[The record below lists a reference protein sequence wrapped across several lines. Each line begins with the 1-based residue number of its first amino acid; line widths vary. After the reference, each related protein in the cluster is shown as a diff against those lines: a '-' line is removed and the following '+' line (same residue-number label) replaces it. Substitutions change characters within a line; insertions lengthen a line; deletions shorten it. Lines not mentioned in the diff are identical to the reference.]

1 MGLRFGR
8 YETVRSIASGG
19 MATVYL
25 GRAVAVGGFERLV
38 AIKVMHEHIAKDP
51 DFQSMFLDEAR
62 LAARIRHP
70 NVVGTIDVDKS
81 DHGMF
86 LVMEFVDGPSLH
98 NLRREF
104 RRRRESIPLAITLRI
119 FIDALAGLHAAHEL
133 TGPDGTTLNLVHRDV
148 SPQNILVGKDGVTR
162 ITDFGVARA
171 EARISSTRGGQL
183 KGKLAYMP
191 SEQVRNLPVDRRT
204 DVYAAGVAFWEALA
218 GKRLFRA
225 DNEAGLIHMILEGAQ
240 EAPTV
245 HNPDVPEAVVRV
257 VMKALSTERDE
268 RQQSAAEFADELED
282 AAQEAGIRIATA
294 RKVASFIELLPPSL
308 SQHPAPMTTTPS
320 SFSLADIAAFE
331 IAKLDGTNT
340 EVEAETRMVDS
351 AVSRADQPAP
361 SSVTTA
367 SAVVAS
373 QKIPGEQRWGG
384 NNLWMFVAGAVAAV
398 SLAGVAFIF
407 GGASESDAPSA
418 TSTSEV
424 IPGPAATATAAPTA
438 ETKIESPSPS
448 QAPPA
453 PQPSA
458 AAETPPLPEGP
469 KAGAPPPSAEKPT
482 GASTAPP
489 SVPKTQPKRMGP
501 GYKPKEL

>member
-8 YETVRSIASGG
+8 YETVRTIAAGG

-38 AIKVMHEHIAKDP
+38 AIKVMHQHIAKDP

-81 DHGMF
+81 DEGMF
-86 LVMEFVDGPSLH
+86 LVMDFVDGPSLH

-104 RRRRESIPLAITLRI
+104 RRRKETMPLPIVLRI
-119 FIDALAGLHAAHEL
+119 FIDTLTGLHAAHEL
-133 TGPDGTTLNLVHRDV
+133 TGPDDKPLNLVHRDV

-191 SEQVRNLPVDRRT
+191 SEQVRNEPVDRRT

-225 DNEAGLIHMILEGAQ
+225 DNEAALIHMILEGAL

-245 HNPDVPEAVVRV
+245 HNEDIPEPVERV
-257 VMKALSTERDE
+257 CMKALSVERDD
-268 RQQSAAEFADELED
+268 RFATAAEFADALED
-282 AAQEAGIRIATA
+282 AAHEADIRVATA

-320 SFSLADIAAFE
+320 SFSLADLAAVE
-331 IAKLDGTNT
+331 IAKLNGTDT
-340 EVEAETRMVDS
+340 EIEADTRMVDS
-351 AVSRADQPAP
+351 AVSRNEVAAP

-373 QKIPGEQRWGG
+373 HEIPGVKRAGS
-384 NNLWMFVAGAVAAV
+384 NLWMFAAGAVVAV
-398 SLAGVAFIF
+398 SLAVVVFIF
-407 GGASESDAPSA
+407 GGATESAAPSA
-418 TSTSEV
+418 ATTEPATEV
-424 IPGPAATATAAPTA
+424 APSPTAAATADPVSAPQASSAPTPLPA
-438 ETKIESPSPS
+438 EK
-448 QAPPA
+448 
-453 PQPSA
+453 PSA
-458 AAETPPLPEGP
+458 APEAPVSDVVPSPTPID
-469 KAGAPPPSAEKPT
+469 KPPSSTGPPT
-482 GASTAPP
+482 TEPETR
-489 SVPKTQPKRMGP
+489 PKHMGP